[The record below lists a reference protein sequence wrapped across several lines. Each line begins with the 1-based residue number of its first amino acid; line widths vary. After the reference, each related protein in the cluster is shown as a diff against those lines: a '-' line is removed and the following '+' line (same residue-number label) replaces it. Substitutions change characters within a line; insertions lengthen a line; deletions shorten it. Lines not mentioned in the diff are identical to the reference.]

1 MNIRKRL
8 FKKQRSE
15 TEILLS
21 TLDSV
26 AFVALH
32 GQELDRW
39 LAKVEYHKLRNN
51 MLNGR
56 IKNAESR
63 MKLIHTKVSKELE
76 AKLQTK

>member
-1 MNIRKRL
+1 MNILKRF

-21 TLDSV
+21 TLDSI

-63 MKLIHTKVSKELE
+63 MKLIHAKVSQDLE
-76 AKLQTK
+76 ARIQKK

>member
-1 MNIRKRL
+1 MNVLKRL

-15 TEILLS
+15 TDILLS
-21 TLDSV
+21 TLDSI
-26 AFVALH
+26 AFIALH